1 MEHEHATQRRESAN
15 GKGFDDDMG
24 PYLTQIKT
32 SGGLTISPELFE
44 KLYLTPK
51 VAQVGDFRKR
61 FANPTPLGLMGFVIA
76 ALTFASVLM
85 GWGGAGSLD
94 AVAGIFFF
102 TGPVLLTFALIF
114 EWIMGNFFSMMVM
127 GMFAV
132 FWASFG
138 LLELPSLGIA
148 ASYSA
153 TGSVAEGATSK
164 EYNAAVA
171 LYLMVWGFWLFT
183 TFLFTLKTNTIFALI
198 FMFATIS
205 SFVIGGAYWKVST
218 GDFEMAMHLQKAGGA
233 IFFVVA
239 MLGWYITVVMIAA
252 ELRITI
258 KLPVGDLSHFWPK
271 DVELGDMPAEKRE

>member
-76 ALTFASVLM
+76 ALTFSSVLM

>member
-76 ALTFASVLM
+76 ALTFSSVLM

-114 EWIMGNFFSMMVM
+114 EWIMGNLFSMMVM